1 MADTTQPE
9 TPESGESAAQPSAPE
24 APAERSKPAKPSK
37 DEKRAERLARQIT
50 AFAGNHG
57 GAEGQLAHIGRGAVR
72 IALVG
77 DDGEW
82 GVLVAPSQDGAR
94 RAAELAGLTL
104 RDDFDGE
111 LAAKVRTG
119 PYEWTRMA
127 GIQLGGPGNPPAAAS

>member
-9 TPESGESAAQPSAPE
+9 TNESGEAAAQPSAPE
-24 APAERSKPAKPSK
+24 APSKPPKPSK
-37 DEKRAERLARQIT
+37 DEKRAERLAREIT
-50 AFAGNHG
+50 AFATSHG
-57 GAEGQLAHIGRGAVR
+57 GAAEGQIAHIGRGVVR

-77 DDGEW
+77 ADGEW

-94 RAAELAGLTL
+94 RAAEIAGLTL
-104 RDDFDGE
+104 HDDFDGE

-127 GIQLGGPGNPPAAAS
+127 GIQLGGPGNPPAPAS